1 MGKPA
6 ARLTDLHTCPETSPS
21 AHVGGPVITGAGT
34 VLIEGKPAARV
45 SDRLRCH
52 GPTDVISTGSSTV
65 IIEGRPAARVGDRTV
80 HRGVIVSGASS
91 VLIGD

>member
-6 ARLTDLHTCPETSPS
+6 ARLTDLHTCPETSPGV
-21 AHVGGPVITGAGT
+21 HVGGPVITGADT

-52 GPTDVISTGSSTV
+52 GPTDVIATGSGAV

-80 HRGVIVSGASS
+80 HRGVIVSGAPS